1 MTAPPVRSSVDDP
14 HIDWGIA
21 QRTAI
26 FLDGIEQRQVLSYD
40 CEIGTLERYA
50 TRPDGNLI
58 IDGDDLR
65 VEHLTGVVSV
75 GWKQP

>member
-14 HIDWGIA
+14 HIDWSIA
-21 QRTAI
+21 SRTMI

-40 CEIGTLERYA
+40 CAAGTLERYA
-50 TRPDGNLI
+50 TGPAGNLI
-58 IDGDDLR
+58 IKGDELR
-65 VEHLTGVVSV
+65 VENLTGVVSV